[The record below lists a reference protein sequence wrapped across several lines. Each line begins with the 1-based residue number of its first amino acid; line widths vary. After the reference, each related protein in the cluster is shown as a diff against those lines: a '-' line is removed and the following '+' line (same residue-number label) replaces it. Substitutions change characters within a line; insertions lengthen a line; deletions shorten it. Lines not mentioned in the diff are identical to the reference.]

1 MIITLAVI
9 TAVTFALSILLPFA
23 VKPLLGTLGVIDVPN
38 ERSSHTRPV
47 IRGLGLATLFAMLG
61 GYLVTLVSGNPALLG
76 MLWVA
81 AGAALAAGAIGLA
94 EDVRGLRVLIRS
106 ILQLSLAALAVI
118 GFVALQGASWIW
130 IPYGILF
137 LSSYINVANF
147 MDGINGISGMHGLI
161 AGVTFAAAGL
171 ISGQLWLLIS
181 GLILAAAFAGFLPWN
196 LFGSGAFLGDVGSYL
211 LGGAVAA
218 TSIGAAISGV
228 PWLATIGPM
237 IFYFG
242 DVAATL
248 VRRVRRGEKWYEP
261 HREHVYE
268 QLTDLGYSHNRV
280 TSLISTLTVIASF
293 LGLAS
298 FWVTGFGWW
307 MLLAGGLALTGFYL
321 LLPRIV
327 PPRHARVA

>member
-1 MIITLAVI
+1 MIFTLAVI
-9 TAVTFALSILLPFA
+9 TAVTFGLSILLPVV
-23 VKPLLGTLGVIDVPN
+23 VKPLLAKLGIIDVPN
-38 ERSSHTRPV
+38 ERSSHTRPI

-61 GYLVTLVSGNPALLG
+61 GYLVTLTAGNPALLA
-76 MLWVA
+76 MLWVV
-81 AGAALAAGAIGLA
+81 AGSALAAGAIGLA
-94 EDVRGLRVLIRS
+94 EDMRGLRVLVRS
-106 ILQLSLAALAVI
+106 ALQLTLAALAVN
-118 GFVALQGASWIW
+118 GFVSIQGAAWIW

-137 LSSYINVANF
+137 VSSYINVANF
-147 MDGINGISGMHGLI
+147 MDGINGISGMHGAI
-161 AGVTFAAAGL
+161 AGVTFATAGL
-171 ISGQLWLLIS
+171 VAGQLWLVVS

-196 LFGSGAFLGDVGSYL
+196 LLGSGAFLGDVGSYL

-218 TSIGAAISGV
+218 TSIGAAIAGV

-237 IFYFG
+237 ILYFG

-248 VRRVRRGEKWYEP
+248 IRRVRRGEKWYEP

-268 QLTDLGYSHNRV
+268 QLTDLGYSHARV
-280 TSLISTLTVIASF
+280 TSLISTLTIIASF

-298 FWVTGFGWW
+298 FWVTGIAWW

-321 LLPRIV
+321 LLPRIL

>member
-298 FWVTGFGWW
+298 FWVVF
-307 MLLAGGLALTGFYL
+307 
-321 LLPRIV
+321 
-327 PPRHARVA
+327 

>member
-1 MIITLAVI
+1 MILTLAVI

-23 VKPLLGTLGVIDVPN
+23 VKPLLAKLGIIDVPN
-38 ERSSHTRPV
+38 ERSSHTRPI

-61 GYLVTLVSGNPALLG
+61 GYLVTAVSGNPALLG

-196 LFGSGAFLGDVGSYL
+196 LLGSGAFLGDVGSYL

-280 TSLISTLTVIASF
+280 TSLISTLTIIASF

-298 FWVTGFGWW
+298 FWVAGFGWW

>member
-23 VKPLLGTLGVIDVPN
+23 VKPLLDTLGVIDVPN

-196 LFGSGAFLGDVGSYL
+196 VFGSGAFLGDVGSYL

>member
-61 GYLVTLVSGNPALLG
+61 GYLVTLASGNPALLG

-81 AGAALAAGAIGLA
+81 AGAALAAGVIGLA

-280 TSLISTLTVIASF
+280 TSLISTLTIIASF

>member
-1 MIITLAVI
+1 MILTLAVI

-23 VKPLLGTLGVIDVPN
+23 VKPLLAKLGIIDVPN
-38 ERSSHTRPV
+38 ERSSHTRPI

-61 GYLVTLVSGNPALLG
+61 GYLVTAVSGNPALLG

-196 LFGSGAFLGDVGSYL
+196 LLGSGAFLGDVGSYL

-280 TSLISTLTVIASF
+280 TSLISTLTIIASF

>member
-9 TAVTFALSILLPFA
+9 TAVTFALSILLPVA
-23 VKPLLGTLGVIDVPN
+23 VKPLLSKLGVIDVPN

-81 AGAALAAGAIGLA
+81 AGAALTAGVIGLA

-118 GFVALQGASWIW
+118 GFVLLQGASWIW

-196 LFGSGAFLGDVGSYL
+196 LLGSGAFLGDVGSYL

-280 TSLISTLTVIASF
+280 TSLISTLTIIASF

-298 FWVTGFGWW
+298 FWVTGLGWW

>member
-23 VKPLLGTLGVIDVPN
+23 VKPLLGTLGVIDIPN

-196 LFGSGAFLGDVGSYL
+196 VFGSGAFLGDVGSYL

>member
-280 TSLISTLTVIASF
+280 TSLISTLTIIASF